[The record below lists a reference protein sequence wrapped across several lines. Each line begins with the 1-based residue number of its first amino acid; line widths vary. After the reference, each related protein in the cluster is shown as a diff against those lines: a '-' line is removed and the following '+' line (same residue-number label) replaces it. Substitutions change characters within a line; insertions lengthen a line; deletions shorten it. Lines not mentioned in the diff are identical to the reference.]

1 MHIYIDIN
9 SFIAGFTACCVFE
22 LMLLVGYAIY
32 LTRERSDV

>member
-9 SFIAGFTACCVFE
+9 SFIAGFIACLVLE

-32 LTRERSDV
+32 LIRRKK